1 MSQDKFCEY
10 CGAKNKPDN
19 RFCESCGQA
28 IVDSSEPIQQASSQ
42 YASYQPSRT
51 SVSTSGSLDALPR
64 QQTPYMPHKK
74 PGLPSIIKALIIIF
88 FIGIPGFFFLIFFVL
103 KDIIFP

>member
-10 CGAKNKPDN
+10 CGAKNKQDN

-28 IVDSSEPIQQASSQ
+28 LIDSSEYTQQVSSQ
-42 YASYQPSRT
+42 YAPHQSSRT
-51 SVSTSGSLDALPR
+51 NVSTSGSLDALPG
-64 QQTPYMPHKK
+64 QQTPYMQHKK
-74 PGLPSIIKALIIIF
+74 PGLPGIIKALIIIF

-103 KDIIFP
+103 RDIIFP